1 MSEHQPQ
8 PQGERSTPNRL
19 IHEKSPYL
27 LQHAYNPV
35 DWRPWNGEAFEA
47 ARRENKPIFLSIGY
61 STCHWCH
68 VMEHESFEDPEVARL
83 MNETFVCIKVDRE
96 ERPDIDNVYM
106 RVCQMLTGS
115 GGWPLTLIMTPGQRP
130 FFAATYLP
138 KDDRFGQMGMLALVP
153 RIREIWNTRQP
164 DILKSAE
171 EITAAL
177 GQIAAT
183 SARAPLDEAAI
194 ENAFEALSSQ
204 FDWRHGGFGGAPKFP
219 TPHTLRFLLRYHN
232 RTGDV
237 HALEMVE
244 RTLQA
249 MRLGGIYDHIG
260 FGFHRYATDSEW
272 LVPHFEKMLYD
283 QALLVMAYTEAFQ
296 ATGKAEYRATA
307 EETLAYLSRVMTSQ
321 EGGFYS
327 AEDADSEGE
336 EGRFYVW
343 DVYEVR
349 TALGP
354 EEAELVIRVFRL
366 SENGNFTEQG
376 SHGPAGK
383 NIFHRT
389 RSWPEL
395 AAETGIPQPE
405 LEARWEAARRKLF
418 AWRERR
424 VHPHKDDKILVDW
437 NGLAIVAFAQAA
449 QAFDAPHYA
458 EAAQR
463 AADFI
468 LSRMRRSDGGLWH
481 RTREGEVSVEGHLD
495 DYAFMVWG
503 LTELYQ
509 ANFHVPNLQAAL
521 ELNAYALD
529 HFWDSERGGFY
540 FTADTQEQVLIR
552 SRETYDGA
560 APSGNSVQ
568 LLNLLRLAR
577 LTGRTDLEERAQ
589 ELAEAFGALIR
600 ESPAAFTQWM
610 ISLDF
615 AFGPSSEVVIA
626 GEPEAP
632 DTRAMLR
639 ALRGGFI
646 PNKIALLRPPGAGGE
661 EIRRLAAYAESITGT
676 QGKATA
682 YVCHNFR
689 CDRPT
694 TDPQEMLSLLRGARA
709 SEGNAAAGKI

>member
-115 GGWPLTLIMTPGQRP
+115 GGWPLTLIMTPDQKP

-138 KDDRFGQMGMLALVP
+138 KGGRFGQMGMLALVP
-153 RIREIWNTRQP
+153 RIQEMWHARYA
-164 DILKSAE
+164 DILKSAD

-183 SARAPLDEAAI
+183 SAEAPLAETAL
-194 ENAFEALSSQ
+194 ENAFQALSSQ
-204 FDWRHGGFGGAPKFP
+204 FDWRNGGFGGAPKFP
-219 TPHTLRFLLRYHN
+219 TPHTLRFLLRIRN
-232 RTGDV
+232 RTGDG

-296 ATGKAEYRATA
+296 ATGKAEYQATA
-307 EETLAYLSRVMTSQ
+307 EETLTYLTRVMTSP

-343 DVYEVR
+343 EEGEVR
-349 TALGP
+349 TALSP
-354 EEAELVIRVFRL
+354 EEAKLVIRVFHL
-366 SENGNFTEQG
+366 SEPGNFTEQG
-376 SHGPAGK
+376 SGAPSGK

-389 RSWPEL
+389 RPWADL
-395 AAETGIPQPE
+395 AAELGISQPE
-405 LEARWEAARRKLF
+405 IEARWEAARRKLF
-418 AWRERR
+418 AWREKRI
-424 VHPHKDDKILVDW
+424 HPHKDDKILADW
-437 NGLAIVAFAQAA
+437 NGLAIAAFAQAA
-449 QAFDAPHYA
+449 QTFD
-458 EAAQR
+458 
-463 AADFI
+463 
-468 LSRMRRSDGGLWH
+468 
-481 RTREGEVSVEGHLD
+481 
-495 DYAFMVWG
+495 
-503 LTELYQ
+503 
-509 ANFHVPNLQAAL
+509 
-521 ELNAYALD
+521 
-529 HFWDSERGGFY
+529 
-540 FTADTQEQVLIR
+540 
-552 SRETYDGA
+552 
-560 APSGNSVQ
+560 
-568 LLNLLRLAR
+568 
-577 LTGRTDLEERAQ
+577 
-589 ELAEAFGALIR
+589 
-600 ESPAAFTQWM
+600 
-610 ISLDF
+610 
-615 AFGPSSEVVIA
+615 
-626 GEPEAP
+626 
-632 DTRAMLR
+632 
-639 ALRGGFI
+639 
-646 PNKIALLRPPGAGGE
+646 
-661 EIRRLAAYAESITGT
+661 
-676 QGKATA
+676 
-682 YVCHNFR
+682 
-689 CDRPT
+689 
-694 TDPQEMLSLLRGARA
+694 
-709 SEGNAAAGKI
+709 